1 MCDWLTLTANG
12 GSGERSEPMGGYA
25 TAPWIVQM
33 KNQSQFSL
41 YSCIIKLS
49 HERCRRIATGGDGM
63 RWAQV
68 SVVTT
73 HEGADLIGNI
83 LMELGAAGTEIDD
96 PSLVNTYIDAGLW
109 DYTDLP
115 RAEDT
120 ETVTVRAY
128 LPEDERLESSLL
140 TLAERIEG
148 LRRADAPIGAG
159 TVSHVFVAD
168 EDWAETW
175 KAYIHTEKI
184 GRRIVVRPTWEEYT
198 PSGDEIVIDL
208 DPGAAFGTG
217 AHATTAMCLRW
228 LEHVVC
234 PGMRVY
240 DVGCGSG
247 ILAIAA
253 SKLGAG
259 EVIAMDYDPVA
270 VSVAEEN
277 IEQNH
282 VTNVVALQS
291 DLLTVCRGMPPA
303 ELITANII
311 ADIIIRLFDQ
321 LDQHLARGGVLL
333 ASGIIDDR
341 IDDVER
347 AAKEHGFTVLDMT
360 CEKEWAAMIIRRTA
374 DLEEV

>member
-1 MCDWLTLTANG
+1 
-12 GSGERSEPMGGYA
+12 
-25 TAPWIVQM
+25 
-33 KNQSQFSL
+33 
-41 YSCIIKLS
+41 
-49 HERCRRIATGGDGM
+49 M
-63 RWAQV
+63 RWARI

-73 HEGADLIGNI
+73 HEGADLIANI

-96 PSLVNTYIDAGLW
+96 PSLVNEYIDAGLW

-128 LPEDERLESSLL
+128 LPEDARLESSLL
-140 TLAERIEG
+140 ALAERIAA
-148 LRRADAPIGAG
+148 LRHAGAALGAG
-159 TVSHVFVAD
+159 TISHSFVAD

-184 GRRIVVRPTWEEYT
+184 GERIVVRPTWEEYT
-198 PSGDEIVIDL
+198 PSADEIVIEL

-228 LEHVVC
+228 LEHLVS

-247 ILAIAA
+247 ILAVAA
-253 SKLGAG
+253 AKLGAG

-277 IEQNH
+277 IRQNNVH
-282 VTNVVALQS
+282 NVVACES
-291 DLLTVCRGMPPA
+291 DLLSACEGAAPA

-311 ADIIIRLFDQ
+311 ADVIIRLFAQ
-321 LDQHLARGGVLL
+321 LDRHLAPGGTLL

-341 IDDVER
+341 IAGVEH
-347 AAKEHGFTVLDMT
+347 AAAQHGFTVLDMT
-360 CEKEWAAMIIRRTA
+360 CEKEWAAMIIRRTS
-374 DLEEV
+374 DLKN

>member
-1 MCDWLTLTANG
+1 
-12 GSGERSEPMGGYA
+12 
-25 TAPWIVQM
+25 
-33 KNQSQFSL
+33 
-41 YSCIIKLS
+41 
-49 HERCRRIATGGDGM
+49 M
-63 RWAQV
+63 RWARI

-73 HEGADLIGNI
+73 HEGADLIANI

-96 PSLVNTYIDAGLW
+96 PSLVNEYIDAGLW

-128 LPEDERLESSLL
+128 LPEDARLESSLL
-140 TLAERIEG
+140 ALAERIAA
-148 LRRADAPIGAG
+148 LRHAGAALGAG
-159 TVSHVFVAD
+159 TISHSFLAD

-184 GRRIVVRPTWEEYT
+184 GERIVVRPTWEEYT
-198 PSGDEIVIDL
+198 PSADEIVIEL

-228 LEHVVC
+228 LEHLVS

-247 ILAIAA
+247 ILAVAA
-253 SKLGAG
+253 AKLGAG
-259 EVIAMDYDPVA
+259 EVIAMDYDPVV

-277 IEQNH
+277 IRQNNVH
-282 VTNVVALQS
+282 NVVACES
-291 DLLTVCRGMPPA
+291 DLLSACEGAAPA

-311 ADIIIRLFDQ
+311 ADVIIRLFAQ
-321 LDQHLARGGVLL
+321 LDRHLALGGTLL

-341 IDDVER
+341 IADVEH
-347 AAKEHGFTVLDMT
+347 AAAEHGFTVLDMT
-360 CEKEWAAMIIRRTA
+360 CEKEWAAMIIRRTS
-374 DLEEV
+374 DLKN

>member
-1 MCDWLTLTANG
+1 
-12 GSGERSEPMGGYA
+12 
-25 TAPWIVQM
+25 
-33 KNQSQFSL
+33 
-41 YSCIIKLS
+41 
-49 HERCRRIATGGDGM
+49 M
-63 RWAQV
+63 RWARI

-73 HEGADLIGNI
+73 HEGADLIANI

-96 PSLVNTYIDAGLW
+96 PSLVNEYIDAGLW

-128 LPEDERLESSLL
+128 LPEDARLESSLL
-140 TLAERIEG
+140 ALAERIAA
-148 LRRADAPIGAG
+148 LRHAGATLGAG
-159 TVSHVFVAD
+159 TISHSFVAD

-184 GRRIVVRPTWEEYT
+184 GERIVVRPTWEEYT
-198 PSGDEIVIDL
+198 PSADEIVIEL

-228 LEHVVC
+228 LEHLVS

-247 ILAIAA
+247 ILAVAA
-253 SKLGAG
+253 AKLGAG

-277 IEQNH
+277 IRQNNVH
-282 VTNVVALQS
+282 NVVACES
-291 DLLTVCRGMPPA
+291 DLLSACEGAAPA

-311 ADIIIRLFDQ
+311 ADVIVRLFAQ
-321 LDQHLARGGVLL
+321 LDRHLAPGGTLL

-341 IDDVER
+341 IADVEH
-347 AAKEHGFTVLDMT
+347 AAAQHGFTVLDMT
-360 CEKEWAAMIIRRTA
+360 CEKEWAAMIIRRAT
-374 DLEEV
+374 DLKN

>member
-1 MCDWLTLTANG
+1 
-12 GSGERSEPMGGYA
+12 
-25 TAPWIVQM
+25 
-33 KNQSQFSL
+33 
-41 YSCIIKLS
+41 
-49 HERCRRIATGGDGM
+49 M
-63 RWAQV
+63 RWARI

-73 HEGADLIGNI
+73 HEGADLIANI

-96 PSLVNTYIDAGLW
+96 PSLVNEYIDAGLW

-128 LPEDERLESSLL
+128 LPEDARLESSLL
-140 TLAERIEG
+140 ALAERIAA
-148 LRRADAPIGAG
+148 LRHAGAALGAG
-159 TVSHVFVAD
+159 TISHSFVAD

-184 GRRIVVRPTWEEYT
+184 GERIVVRPTWEEYT
-198 PSGDEIVIDL
+198 PSANEIVIEL

-228 LEHVVC
+228 LEHLVS

-247 ILAIAA
+247 ILAVAA
-253 SKLGAG
+253 AKLGAG

-277 IEQNH
+277 IRQNNVH
-282 VTNVVALQS
+282 NVVACES
-291 DLLTVCRGMPPA
+291 DLLSACEGAAPA

-311 ADIIIRLFDQ
+311 ADVIIRLFAQ
-321 LDQHLARGGVLL
+321 LDRHLAPGGTLL

-341 IDDVER
+341 IADVEH
-347 AAKEHGFTVLDMT
+347 AAAEHGFTVLDMT
-360 CEKEWAAMIIRRTA
+360 CEKEWAAMIIRRTS
-374 DLEEV
+374 DLKN

>member
-1 MCDWLTLTANG
+1 
-12 GSGERSEPMGGYA
+12 
-25 TAPWIVQM
+25 
-33 KNQSQFSL
+33 
-41 YSCIIKLS
+41 
-49 HERCRRIATGGDGM
+49 M

-68 SVVTT
+68 SVITT

-96 PSLVNTYIDAGLW
+96 PSLVNEYIDAGLW

-120 ETVTVRAY
+120 DTVTVRAY
-128 LPEDERLESSLL
+128 LPEDARLESSLL

-148 LRRADAPIGAG
+148 LRSAEVCVGAG
-159 TVSHVFVAD
+159 TISHTFVAD

-184 GRRIVVRPTWEEYT
+184 GQRIVVRPTWEEYT
-198 PSGDEIVIDL
+198 PTGDEIVIDL

-228 LEHVVC
+228 LEHLVC
-234 PGMRVY
+234 PRMRVY

-247 ILAIAA
+247 ILSIAA

-259 EVIAMDYDPVA
+259 EIIAMDYDPVA
-270 VSVAEEN
+270 VSVAAEN
-277 IEQNH
+277 IRQNN
-282 VTNVVALQS
+282 TPNVVVFAS
-291 DLLTVCRGMPPA
+291 DLLGMCAGAEPA
-303 ELITANII
+303 ELIIANII

-321 LDQHLARGGVLL
+321 LDVHLAPGGVFL

-341 IDDVER
+341 ISDVER
-347 AAKEHGFTVLDMT
+347 VAAEHGYTVLDMT
-360 CEKEWAAMIIRRTA
+360 CEKEWAAMIIRRSSE
-374 DLEEV
+374 LGF

>member
-1 MCDWLTLTANG
+1 
-12 GSGERSEPMGGYA
+12 
-25 TAPWIVQM
+25 
-33 KNQSQFSL
+33 
-41 YSCIIKLS
+41 
-49 HERCRRIATGGDGM
+49 M
-63 RWAQV
+63 RWARI

-73 HEGADLIGNI
+73 HEGADLIANI

-96 PSLVNTYIDAGLW
+96 PSLVNEYIDAGLW

-128 LPEDERLESSLL
+128 LPEDARLESSLL
-140 TLAERIEG
+140 ALAERIAA
-148 LRRADAPIGAG
+148 LRHAGAALGAG
-159 TVSHVFVAD
+159 TISHSFVAD

-184 GRRIVVRPTWEEYT
+184 GERIVVRPTWEEYT
-198 PSGDEIVIDL
+198 PSADEIVIEL

-228 LEHVVC
+228 LEHLVS

-247 ILAIAA
+247 ILAVAA
-253 SKLGAG
+253 AKLGAG

-277 IEQNH
+277 IRQNNAH
-282 VTNVVALQS
+282 NVVACES
-291 DLLTVCRGMPPA
+291 DLLSACEGAAPA

-311 ADIIIRLFDQ
+311 ADVIIRLFAQ
-321 LDQHLARGGVLL
+321 LDRHLAPGGTLL

-341 IDDVER
+341 IADVEH
-347 AAKEHGFTVLDMT
+347 AAAQHGFTVLDMT
-360 CEKEWAAMIIRRTA
+360 CEKEWAAMIIRRAT
-374 DLEEV
+374 DLKN

>member
-1 MCDWLTLTANG
+1 
-12 GSGERSEPMGGYA
+12 
-25 TAPWIVQM
+25 
-33 KNQSQFSL
+33 
-41 YSCIIKLS
+41 
-49 HERCRRIATGGDGM
+49 M
-63 RWAQV
+63 RWARI

-83 LMELGAAGTEIDD
+83 LLELGAAGTEIDD
-96 PSLVNTYIDAGLW
+96 PSLVNEYIDAGLW

-128 LPEDERLESSLL
+128 LPEDARLESSLL
-140 TLAERIEG
+140 ALAERIAA
-148 LRRADAPIGAG
+148 LRHAGAALGAG
-159 TVSHVFVAD
+159 TISHSFVAD

-184 GRRIVVRPTWEEYT
+184 GERIVVRPTWEEYT
-198 PSGDEIVIDL
+198 PSADEIVIEL

-228 LEHVVC
+228 LEHLVS

-247 ILAIAA
+247 ILAVAA
-253 SKLGAG
+253 AKLGAG

-277 IEQNH
+277 IRQNNVH
-282 VTNVVALQS
+282 NVVACES
-291 DLLTVCRGMPPA
+291 DLLSACEGAAPA

-311 ADIIIRLFDQ
+311 ADVIVRLFAQ
-321 LDQHLARGGVLL
+321 LDRHLAPGGTLL

-341 IDDVER
+341 IADVEH
-347 AAKEHGFTVLDMT
+347 AAAQHGFTVLDMT
-360 CEKEWAAMIIRRTA
+360 CEKEWAAMIIRRAT
-374 DLEEV
+374 DLKN

>member
-1 MCDWLTLTANG
+1 
-12 GSGERSEPMGGYA
+12 
-25 TAPWIVQM
+25 
-33 KNQSQFSL
+33 
-41 YSCIIKLS
+41 
-49 HERCRRIATGGDGM
+49 M
-63 RWAQV
+63 RWARI

-73 HEGADLIGNI
+73 HEGADLIANI

-96 PSLVNTYIDAGLW
+96 PSLVNEYIDAGLW

-128 LPEDERLESSLL
+128 LPEDARLESSLL
-140 TLAERIEG
+140 ALAERIAA
-148 LRRADAPIGAG
+148 LRHAGAALGAG
-159 TVSHVFVAD
+159 TISHSFVAD

-184 GRRIVVRPTWEEYT
+184 GERIVVRPTWEEYT
-198 PSGDEIVIDL
+198 PSADEIVIEL

-228 LEHVVC
+228 LEHLVS

-240 DVGCGSG
+240 DVGCGAG
-247 ILAIAA
+247 ILAVAA
-253 SKLGAG
+253 AKLGAG

-277 IEQNH
+277 IRQNNVH
-282 VTNVVALQS
+282 NVVACES
-291 DLLTVCRGMPPA
+291 DLLSACEGAAPA

-311 ADIIIRLFDQ
+311 ADVIIRLFAQ
-321 LDQHLARGGVLL
+321 LDRHLALGGTLL

-341 IDDVER
+341 IADVEH
-347 AAKEHGFTVLDMT
+347 AAAQHGFTVLDMT
-360 CEKEWAAMIIRRTA
+360 CEKEWAAMIIRRA
-374 DLEEV
+374 SDLKN

>member
-1 MCDWLTLTANG
+1 
-12 GSGERSEPMGGYA
+12 
-25 TAPWIVQM
+25 
-33 KNQSQFSL
+33 
-41 YSCIIKLS
+41 
-49 HERCRRIATGGDGM
+49 M
-63 RWAQV
+63 RWARI
-68 SVVTT
+68 SIVTT
-73 HEGADLIGNI
+73 HEGADLIANI

-96 PSLVNTYIDAGLW
+96 PSLVNEYIDAGLW

-128 LPEDERLESSLL
+128 LPEDARLESSLL
-140 TLAERIEG
+140 ALAERIAA
-148 LRRADAPIGAG
+148 LRHAGAALGAG
-159 TVSHVFVAD
+159 TISHSFVAD

-184 GRRIVVRPTWEEYT
+184 GERIVVRPTWEEYT
-198 PSGDEIVIDL
+198 PSADEIVIEL

-228 LEHVVC
+228 LEHLVS

-247 ILAIAA
+247 ILAVAA
-253 SKLGAG
+253 AKLGAG

-277 IEQNH
+277 IRQNNVH
-282 VTNVVALQS
+282 NVVACES
-291 DLLTVCRGMPPA
+291 DLLSACEGAAPA

-311 ADIIIRLFDQ
+311 ADVIIRLFAQ
-321 LDQHLARGGVLL
+321 LDRHLAPGGTLL

-341 IDDVER
+341 IADVEH
-347 AAKEHGFTVLDMT
+347 AAAEHGFTVLDMT
-360 CEKEWAAMIIRRTA
+360 CEKEWAAMIIRRTS
-374 DLEEV
+374 DLKN

>member
-1 MCDWLTLTANG
+1 
-12 GSGERSEPMGGYA
+12 
-25 TAPWIVQM
+25 
-33 KNQSQFSL
+33 
-41 YSCIIKLS
+41 
-49 HERCRRIATGGDGM
+49 M
-63 RWAQV
+63 RWARI

-73 HEGADLIGNI
+73 HEGADLIANI

-96 PSLVNTYIDAGLW
+96 PSLVNEYIDAGLW

-128 LPEDERLESSLL
+128 LPEDARLESSLL
-140 TLAERIEG
+140 ALAERIAA
-148 LRRADAPIGAG
+148 LRHAGAALGAG
-159 TVSHVFVAD
+159 TISHSFVAD

-184 GRRIVVRPTWEEYT
+184 GERIVVRPTWEEYT
-198 PSGDEIVIDL
+198 PSADEIVIEL

-228 LEHVVC
+228 LEHLVS

-247 ILAIAA
+247 ILAVAA
-253 SKLGAG
+253 AKLGAG

-277 IEQNH
+277 IRQNNAH
-282 VTNVVALQS
+282 NVVACES
-291 DLLTVCRGMPPA
+291 DLLSACEGAAPA

-311 ADIIIRLFDQ
+311 ADVIIRLFAQ
-321 LDQHLARGGVLL
+321 LDRHLAPGGTLL

-341 IDDVER
+341 IADVEH
-347 AAKEHGFTVLDMT
+347 AAAQHGFTVLDMT
-360 CEKEWAAMIIRRTA
+360 CEKEWAAMIIRRTS
-374 DLEEV
+374 DLKN

>member
-1 MCDWLTLTANG
+1 
-12 GSGERSEPMGGYA
+12 
-25 TAPWIVQM
+25 
-33 KNQSQFSL
+33 
-41 YSCIIKLS
+41 
-49 HERCRRIATGGDGM
+49 M
-63 RWAQV
+63 RWARI

-73 HEGADLIGNI
+73 HEGADLIANI

-96 PSLVNTYIDAGLW
+96 PSLVNEYIDAGLW

-128 LPEDERLESSLL
+128 LPEDARLESSLL
-140 TLAERIEG
+140 VLAERIAA
-148 LRRADAPIGAG
+148 LRHAGAALGAG
-159 TVSHVFVAD
+159 TISHSFVAD

-184 GRRIVVRPTWEEYT
+184 GERIVVRPTWEEYT
-198 PSGDEIVIDL
+198 PSADEIVIEL

-228 LEHVVC
+228 LEHLVS

-247 ILAIAA
+247 ILAVAA
-253 SKLGAG
+253 AKLGAG

-277 IEQNH
+277 IRQNNVH
-282 VTNVVALQS
+282 NVVACES
-291 DLLTVCRGMPPA
+291 DLLSTCEGAAPA

-311 ADIIIRLFDQ
+311 ADVIVRLFAQ
-321 LDQHLARGGVLL
+321 LDRHLAPGGTLL

-341 IDDVER
+341 IADVEH
-347 AAKEHGFTVLDMT
+347 AAAEHGFTVLDMT
-360 CEKEWAAMIIRRTA
+360 CEKEWAAMIIRRAT
-374 DLEEV
+374 DIKN

>member
-1 MCDWLTLTANG
+1 
-12 GSGERSEPMGGYA
+12 
-25 TAPWIVQM
+25 
-33 KNQSQFSL
+33 
-41 YSCIIKLS
+41 
-49 HERCRRIATGGDGM
+49 M
-63 RWAQV
+63 RWARI
-68 SVVTT
+68 SIVTT
-73 HEGADLIGNI
+73 HEGADLIANI

-96 PSLVNTYIDAGLW
+96 PSLVNEYIDAGLW

-128 LPEDERLESSLL
+128 LPEDARLESSLL
-140 TLAERIEG
+140 ALAERIAA
-148 LRRADAPIGAG
+148 LRHAGAALGAG
-159 TVSHVFVAD
+159 TISHSFVVD

-184 GRRIVVRPTWEEYT
+184 GERIVVRPTWEEYT
-198 PSGDEIVIDL
+198 PSADEIVIEL

-228 LEHVVC
+228 LEHLVS

-247 ILAIAA
+247 ILAVAA
-253 SKLGAG
+253 AKLGAG

-277 IEQNH
+277 IRQNNVH
-282 VTNVVALQS
+282 NVVACES
-291 DLLTVCRGMPPA
+291 DLLSACEGAAPA

-311 ADIIIRLFDQ
+311 ADVIIRLFAQ
-321 LDQHLARGGVLL
+321 LDRHLAPGGTLL

-341 IDDVER
+341 IADVEH
-347 AAKEHGFTVLDMT
+347 AAAEHGFTVLDMT
-360 CEKEWAAMIIRRTA
+360 CEKEWAAMIIRRTS
-374 DLEEV
+374 DLKN

>member
-1 MCDWLTLTANG
+1 
-12 GSGERSEPMGGYA
+12 
-25 TAPWIVQM
+25 
-33 KNQSQFSL
+33 
-41 YSCIIKLS
+41 
-49 HERCRRIATGGDGM
+49 M
-63 RWAQV
+63 RWARI

-73 HEGADLIGNI
+73 HEGADLIANI

-96 PSLVNTYIDAGLW
+96 PSLVNEYIDAGLW

-128 LPEDERLESSLL
+128 LPEDARLESSLL
-140 TLAERIEG
+140 ALAERIAA
-148 LRRADAPIGAG
+148 LRHAGAALGAG
-159 TVSHVFVAD
+159 TISHSFVAD

-184 GRRIVVRPTWEEYT
+184 GERIVVRPTWEEYT
-198 PSGDEIVIDL
+198 PSADEIVIEL

-228 LEHVVC
+228 LEHLVS

-247 ILAIAA
+247 ILAVAA
-253 SKLGAG
+253 AKLGAG

-277 IEQNH
+277 IRQNNVH
-282 VTNVVALQS
+282 NVVACES
-291 DLLTVCRGMPPA
+291 DLLSACEGAAPA

-311 ADIIIRLFDQ
+311 ADVIIRLFAQ
-321 LDQHLARGGVLL
+321 LDRHLALGGTLL

-341 IDDVER
+341 IADVEH
-347 AAKEHGFTVLDMT
+347 AAAQHGFTVLDMT
-360 CEKEWAAMIIRRTA
+360 CEKEWAAMIIRRAT
-374 DLEEV
+374 DIKN

>member
-1 MCDWLTLTANG
+1 
-12 GSGERSEPMGGYA
+12 
-25 TAPWIVQM
+25 
-33 KNQSQFSL
+33 
-41 YSCIIKLS
+41 
-49 HERCRRIATGGDGM
+49 M
-63 RWAQV
+63 RWARI

-73 HEGADLIGNI
+73 HEGADLIANI

-96 PSLVNTYIDAGLW
+96 PSLVNEYIDAGLW

-128 LPEDERLESSLL
+128 LPEDARLESSLL
-140 TLAERIEG
+140 ALAERIAA
-148 LRRADAPIGAG
+148 LRHAGAALGAG
-159 TVSHVFVAD
+159 TISHSFVAD

-184 GRRIVVRPTWEEYT
+184 GERIVVRPTWEEYT
-198 PSGDEIVIDL
+198 PSANEIVIEL

-228 LEHVVC
+228 LEHLVS

-247 ILAIAA
+247 ILAVAA
-253 SKLGAG
+253 AKLGAG

-277 IEQNH
+277 IRQNNVH
-282 VTNVVALQS
+282 NVVACES
-291 DLLTVCRGMPPA
+291 DLLSACEGAAPA

-311 ADIIIRLFDQ
+311 ADVIIRLFAQ
-321 LDQHLARGGVLL
+321 LDRHLAPGGTLL

-341 IDDVER
+341 IADVEH
-347 AAKEHGFTVLDMT
+347 AAAQHGFTVLDMT
-360 CEKEWAAMIIRRTA
+360 CEKEWAAMIIRRAT
-374 DLEEV
+374 DLKN

>member
-1 MCDWLTLTANG
+1 
-12 GSGERSEPMGGYA
+12 
-25 TAPWIVQM
+25 
-33 KNQSQFSL
+33 
-41 YSCIIKLS
+41 
-49 HERCRRIATGGDGM
+49 M
-63 RWAQV
+63 RWARI

-73 HEGADLIGNI
+73 HEGADLIANI

-96 PSLVNTYIDAGLW
+96 PSLVNEYIDAGLW

-115 RAEDT
+115 RAEDR

-128 LPEDERLESSLL
+128 LPEDARLESSLL
-140 TLAERIEG
+140 ALAERIAA
-148 LRRADAPIGAG
+148 LRHAGAALGAG
-159 TVSHVFVAD
+159 TISHSFVVD

-184 GRRIVVRPTWEEYT
+184 GERIVVRPTWEEYT
-198 PSGDEIVIDL
+198 PSADEIVIEL

-228 LEHVVC
+228 LEHLVS

-247 ILAIAA
+247 ILAVAA
-253 SKLGAG
+253 AKLGAG

-277 IEQNH
+277 IRQNNVH
-282 VTNVVALQS
+282 NVVACES
-291 DLLTVCRGMPPA
+291 DLLSACEGAAPA

-311 ADIIIRLFDQ
+311 ADVIVRLFAQ
-321 LDQHLARGGVLL
+321 LDRHLAPGGTLL

-341 IDDVER
+341 IADVEH
-347 AAKEHGFTVLDMT
+347 AAAEHGFTVLDMT
-360 CEKEWAAMIIRRTA
+360 CEKEWAAMIIRRA
-374 DLEEV
+374 SDLKN

>member
-1 MCDWLTLTANG
+1 
-12 GSGERSEPMGGYA
+12 
-25 TAPWIVQM
+25 
-33 KNQSQFSL
+33 
-41 YSCIIKLS
+41 
-49 HERCRRIATGGDGM
+49 M
-63 RWAQV
+63 RWARI

-73 HEGADLIGNI
+73 HEGADLIANI

-96 PSLVNTYIDAGLW
+96 PLLVNEYIDAGLW

-128 LPEDERLESSLL
+128 LPEDARLESSLL
-140 TLAERIEG
+140 ALAERIAA
-148 LRRADAPIGAG
+148 LRHAGAALGAG
-159 TVSHVFVAD
+159 TISHSFVAD

-184 GRRIVVRPTWEEYT
+184 GERIVVRPTWEEYT
-198 PSGDEIVIDL
+198 PSADEIVIEL

-228 LEHVVC
+228 LEHLVS

-247 ILAIAA
+247 ILAVAA
-253 SKLGAG
+253 AKLGAG

-277 IEQNH
+277 IRQNNVH
-282 VTNVVALQS
+282 NVVACES
-291 DLLTVCRGMPPA
+291 DLLSACEGAAPA

-311 ADIIIRLFDQ
+311 ADVIIRLFAQ
-321 LDQHLARGGVLL
+321 LDRHLAPGGTLL

-341 IDDVER
+341 IADVEH
-347 AAKEHGFTVLDMT
+347 AAAEHGFTVLDMT
-360 CEKEWAAMIIRRTA
+360 CEKEWAAMIIRRTS
-374 DLEEV
+374 DLKN

>member
-1 MCDWLTLTANG
+1 
-12 GSGERSEPMGGYA
+12 
-25 TAPWIVQM
+25 
-33 KNQSQFSL
+33 
-41 YSCIIKLS
+41 
-49 HERCRRIATGGDGM
+49 M
-63 RWAQV
+63 RWARI

-73 HEGADLIGNI
+73 HEGADLIANI

-96 PSLVNTYIDAGLW
+96 PSLVNEYIDAGLW

-128 LPEDERLESSLL
+128 LPEDARLESSLL
-140 TLAERIEG
+140 ALAERIAA
-148 LRRADAPIGAG
+148 LRHAGAALGAG
-159 TVSHVFVAD
+159 TISHSFVAD

-184 GRRIVVRPTWEEYT
+184 GERIVVRPTWEEYT
-198 PSGDEIVIDL
+198 PSADEIVIEL

-228 LEHVVC
+228 LEHLVS

-240 DVGCGSG
+240 DMGCGSG
-247 ILAIAA
+247 ILAVAA
-253 SKLGAG
+253 AKLGAG

-277 IEQNH
+277 IRQNNVH
-282 VTNVVALQS
+282 NVVACES
-291 DLLTVCRGMPPA
+291 DLLSACEGAAPA

-311 ADIIIRLFDQ
+311 ADVIVRLFAQ
-321 LDQHLARGGVLL
+321 LDRHLAPGGTLL

-341 IDDVER
+341 IADVEH
-347 AAKEHGFTVLDMT
+347 AAAQHGFTVLDMT
-360 CEKEWAAMIIRRTA
+360 CEKEWAAMIIRRAT
-374 DLEEV
+374 DLKN

>member
-1 MCDWLTLTANG
+1 
-12 GSGERSEPMGGYA
+12 
-25 TAPWIVQM
+25 
-33 KNQSQFSL
+33 
-41 YSCIIKLS
+41 
-49 HERCRRIATGGDGM
+49 M
-63 RWAQV
+63 RWARI

-73 HEGADLIGNI
+73 HEGADLIANI

-96 PSLVNTYIDAGLW
+96 PSLVNEYIDAGLW

-128 LPEDERLESSLL
+128 LPEDARLESSLL
-140 TLAERIEG
+140 ALAERIAA
-148 LRRADAPIGAG
+148 LRHAGAALGAG
-159 TVSHVFVAD
+159 TISHSFVAD

-184 GRRIVVRPTWEEYT
+184 GERIVVRPTWEEYT
-198 PSGDEIVIDL
+198 PSADEIVIEL

-228 LEHVVC
+228 LEHLVS

-247 ILAIAA
+247 ILAVAA
-253 SKLGAG
+253 AKLGAG

-277 IEQNH
+277 IRQNNVH
-282 VTNVVALQS
+282 NVVACES
-291 DLLTVCRGMPPA
+291 DLLSACEGAAPA

-311 ADIIIRLFDQ
+311 ADVIIRLFAQ
-321 LDQHLARGGVLL
+321 LDRHLAPGGTLL

-341 IDDVER
+341 IADVEH
-347 AAKEHGFTVLDMT
+347 AAAQHGFTVLDMT
-360 CEKEWAAMIIRRTA
+360 CEKEWAAMIIRRTS
-374 DLEEV
+374 DLKN

>member
-1 MCDWLTLTANG
+1 
-12 GSGERSEPMGGYA
+12 
-25 TAPWIVQM
+25 
-33 KNQSQFSL
+33 
-41 YSCIIKLS
+41 
-49 HERCRRIATGGDGM
+49 M
-63 RWAQV
+63 RWARI

-73 HEGADLIGNI
+73 HEGADLIANI

-96 PSLVNTYIDAGLW
+96 PSLVNEYIDAGLW

-128 LPEDERLESSLL
+128 LPEDARLESSLL
-140 TLAERIEG
+140 ALAERIAA
-148 LRRADAPIGAG
+148 LRHAGAALGAG
-159 TVSHVFVAD
+159 TISHSFVAD

-184 GRRIVVRPTWEEYT
+184 GERIVVRPTWEEYT
-198 PSGDEIVIDL
+198 PSADEIVIEL

-228 LEHVVC
+228 LEHLVS

-247 ILAIAA
+247 ILAVAA
-253 SKLGAG
+253 AKLGAG

-277 IEQNH
+277 IRQNNVH
-282 VTNVVALQS
+282 NVVACES
-291 DLLTVCRGMPPA
+291 DLLSACEGAAPA

-311 ADIIIRLFDQ
+311 ADVIIRLFAQ
-321 LDQHLARGGVLL
+321 LDRHLAPGGTLL

-341 IDDVER
+341 IAGVEH
-347 AAKEHGFTVLDMT
+347 AAAEHGFTVLDMS
-360 CEKEWAAMIIRRTA
+360 CEKEWAAMIIRRTS
-374 DLEEV
+374 DLKN

>member
-1 MCDWLTLTANG
+1 
-12 GSGERSEPMGGYA
+12 
-25 TAPWIVQM
+25 
-33 KNQSQFSL
+33 
-41 YSCIIKLS
+41 
-49 HERCRRIATGGDGM
+49 M
-63 RWAQV
+63 RWARI

-73 HEGADLIGNI
+73 HEGADLIANI

-96 PSLVNTYIDAGLW
+96 PSLVNEYIDAGLW

-128 LPEDERLESSLL
+128 LPEDARLESSLPA
-140 TLAERIEG
+140 LAERIAA
-148 LRRADAPIGAG
+148 LRHAGAALGAG
-159 TVSHVFVAD
+159 TISHSFVAD

-184 GRRIVVRPTWEEYT
+184 GERIVVRPTWEEYT
-198 PSGDEIVIDL
+198 PSADEIVIEL

-228 LEHVVC
+228 LEHLVS

-247 ILAIAA
+247 ILAVATA
-253 SKLGAG
+253 KLGAG

-277 IEQNH
+277 IRQNNVH
-282 VTNVVALQS
+282 NVVACES
-291 DLLTVCRGMPPA
+291 DLLSACEGAAPA

-311 ADIIIRLFDQ
+311 ADVIVRLFAQ
-321 LDQHLARGGVLL
+321 LDRHLAPGGTLL

-341 IDDVER
+341 IADVEH
-347 AAKEHGFTVLDMT
+347 AAAQHGFTVLDMT
-360 CEKEWAAMIIRRTA
+360 CEKEWAAMIIRRAT
-374 DLEEV
+374 DLKN

>member
-1 MCDWLTLTANG
+1 
-12 GSGERSEPMGGYA
+12 
-25 TAPWIVQM
+25 
-33 KNQSQFSL
+33 
-41 YSCIIKLS
+41 
-49 HERCRRIATGGDGM
+49 M
-63 RWAQV
+63 RWARI

-73 HEGADLIGNI
+73 HEGADLIANI

-96 PSLVNTYIDAGLW
+96 PSLVNEYIDAGLW

-128 LPEDERLESSLL
+128 LPEDARLESSLL
-140 TLAERIEG
+140 ALAERIAA
-148 LRRADAPIGAG
+148 LRHAGAALGAG
-159 TVSHVFVAD
+159 TISHSFVAD

-184 GRRIVVRPTWEEYT
+184 GERIVVRPTWEEYT
-198 PSGDEIVIDL
+198 PSADEIVIEL

-228 LEHVVC
+228 LEHLVS

-247 ILAIAA
+247 ILAVAA
-253 SKLGAG
+253 AKLGAG

-277 IEQNH
+277 IRQNNVH
-282 VTNVVALQS
+282 NVVACES
-291 DLLTVCRGMPPA
+291 DLLSACEGAAPA

-311 ADIIIRLFDQ
+311 ADVIVRLFAQ
-321 LDQHLARGGVLL
+321 LDRHLAPGGTLL

-341 IDDVER
+341 IADVEH
-347 AAKEHGFTVLDMT
+347 AAAQHGFTGLDMT
-360 CEKEWAAMIIRRTA
+360 CEKEWAAMIIRRA
-374 DLEEV
+374 SDLKN

>member
-1 MCDWLTLTANG
+1 
-12 GSGERSEPMGGYA
+12 
-25 TAPWIVQM
+25 
-33 KNQSQFSL
+33 
-41 YSCIIKLS
+41 
-49 HERCRRIATGGDGM
+49 M
-63 RWAQV
+63 RWARI

-73 HEGADLIGNI
+73 HEGADLIANI

-96 PSLVNTYIDAGLW
+96 PSLVNEYIDAGLW

-128 LPEDERLESSLL
+128 LPEDARLESSLL
-140 TLAERIEG
+140 VLAERIAA
-148 LRRADAPIGAG
+148 LRHAGAALGAG
-159 TVSHVFVAD
+159 TISHSFVAD

-184 GRRIVVRPTWEEYT
+184 GERIVVRPTWEEYT
-198 PSGDEIVIDL
+198 PSADEIVIEL

-228 LEHVVC
+228 LEHLVS

-247 ILAIAA
+247 ILAVAA
-253 SKLGAG
+253 AKLGAG

-277 IEQNH
+277 IRQNNVH
-282 VTNVVALQS
+282 NVVACES
-291 DLLTVCRGMPPA
+291 DLLSACEGAAPA

-311 ADIIIRLFDQ
+311 ADVIIRLFAQ
-321 LDQHLARGGVLL
+321 LDRHLAPGGTLL

-341 IDDVER
+341 IAGVEH
-347 AAKEHGFTVLDMT
+347 AAAEHGFTVLDMT
-360 CEKEWAAMIIRRTA
+360 CEKEWAAMIIRRTS
-374 DLEEV
+374 DLKN

>member
-1 MCDWLTLTANG
+1 
-12 GSGERSEPMGGYA
+12 
-25 TAPWIVQM
+25 
-33 KNQSQFSL
+33 
-41 YSCIIKLS
+41 
-49 HERCRRIATGGDGM
+49 M
-63 RWAQV
+63 RWARI

-73 HEGADLIGNI
+73 HEGADLIANI

-96 PSLVNTYIDAGLW
+96 PSLVNEYIDAGLW

-128 LPEDERLESSLL
+128 LPEDARLESSLL
-140 TLAERIEG
+140 ALAERIAA
-148 LRRADAPIGAG
+148 LRHAGAALGAG
-159 TVSHVFVAD
+159 TISHSFVAD

-184 GRRIVVRPTWEEYT
+184 GERIVVRPTWEEYT
-198 PSGDEIVIDL
+198 PSADEIVIEL

-228 LEHVVC
+228 LEHLVS

-247 ILAIAA
+247 ILAVAA
-253 SKLGAG
+253 AKLGAG

-277 IEQNH
+277 IRQNNVH
-282 VTNVVALQS
+282 NVVACES
-291 DLLTVCRGMPPA
+291 DLLSACEGAAPA
-303 ELITANII
+303 ELITADII
-311 ADIIIRLFDQ
+311 ADVIIRLFAQ
-321 LDQHLARGGVLL
+321 LDRHLAPGGTLL

-341 IDDVER
+341 IAGVEH
-347 AAKEHGFTVLDMT
+347 AAAEHGFTVLDMT
-360 CEKEWAAMIIRRTA
+360 CEKEWAAMIIRRTS
-374 DLEEV
+374 DLKN

>member
-1 MCDWLTLTANG
+1 
-12 GSGERSEPMGGYA
+12 
-25 TAPWIVQM
+25 
-33 KNQSQFSL
+33 
-41 YSCIIKLS
+41 
-49 HERCRRIATGGDGM
+49 M
-63 RWAQV
+63 RWARI

-73 HEGADLIGNI
+73 HEGADLVANI

-96 PSLVNTYIDAGLW
+96 PSLVNEYIDAGLW

-128 LPEDERLESSLL
+128 LPEDARLESSLL
-140 TLAERIEG
+140 ALAERIAA
-148 LRRADAPIGAG
+148 LRHAGAALGAG
-159 TVSHVFVAD
+159 TISHSFVAD

-184 GRRIVVRPTWEEYT
+184 GERIVVRPTWEEYT
-198 PSGDEIVIDL
+198 PSADEIVIEL

-228 LEHVVC
+228 LEHLVS

-247 ILAIAA
+247 ILAVAA
-253 SKLGAG
+253 AKLGAG

-277 IEQNH
+277 IRQNNVH
-282 VTNVVALQS
+282 NVVACES
-291 DLLTVCRGMPPA
+291 DLLSACEGAAPA

-311 ADIIIRLFDQ
+311 ADVIVRLFAQ
-321 LDQHLARGGVLL
+321 LDRHLAPGGTLL

-341 IDDVER
+341 IADVEH
-347 AAKEHGFTVLDMT
+347 AAAQHGFTVLDMT
-360 CEKEWAAMIIRRTA
+360 CEKEWAAMIIRRA
-374 DLEEV
+374 SDLKN

>member
-1 MCDWLTLTANG
+1 
-12 GSGERSEPMGGYA
+12 
-25 TAPWIVQM
+25 
-33 KNQSQFSL
+33 
-41 YSCIIKLS
+41 
-49 HERCRRIATGGDGM
+49 M
-63 RWAQV
+63 RWARI

-73 HEGADLIGNI
+73 HEGADLIANI

-96 PSLVNTYIDAGLW
+96 PSLVNEYIDAGLW

-128 LPEDERLESSLL
+128 LPEDARLESSLL
-140 TLAERIEG
+140 ALAERIAA
-148 LRRADAPIGAG
+148 LRHAGAALGAG
-159 TVSHVFVAD
+159 TISHSFVAD

-184 GRRIVVRPTWEEYT
+184 GERIVVRPTWEEYT
-198 PSGDEIVIDL
+198 PSADEIVIEL

-228 LEHVVC
+228 LEHLVS

-247 ILAIAA
+247 ILAVAA
-253 SKLGAG
+253 AKLGAG

-277 IEQNH
+277 IRQNNVH
-282 VTNVVALQS
+282 NVVACES
-291 DLLTVCRGMPPA
+291 DLLSACEGAAPA

-311 ADIIIRLFDQ
+311 ADVIVRLFAQ
-321 LDQHLARGGVLL
+321 LDRHLALGGTLL

-341 IDDVER
+341 IADVEH
-347 AAKEHGFTVLDMT
+347 AAAQHGFTVLDMT
-360 CEKEWAAMIIRRTA
+360 CEKEWAAMIIRRA
-374 DLEEV
+374 SDLKN

>member
-1 MCDWLTLTANG
+1 
-12 GSGERSEPMGGYA
+12 
-25 TAPWIVQM
+25 
-33 KNQSQFSL
+33 
-41 YSCIIKLS
+41 
-49 HERCRRIATGGDGM
+49 M
-63 RWAQV
+63 RWARI

-73 HEGADLIGNI
+73 HEGADLIANI

-96 PSLVNTYIDAGLW
+96 PSLVNEYIDAGLW

-128 LPEDERLESSLL
+128 LPEDARLESSLL
-140 TLAERIEG
+140 ALAERIAA
-148 LRRADAPIGAG
+148 LRHAGAALGAG
-159 TVSHVFVAD
+159 TISHSFVAD

-184 GRRIVVRPTWEEYT
+184 GERIVVRPTWEEYT
-198 PSGDEIVIDL
+198 PSADEIVIEL

-228 LEHVVC
+228 LEHLVS

-247 ILAIAA
+247 ILAVAA
-253 SKLGAG
+253 AKLGAG

-277 IEQNH
+277 IRQNNVH
-282 VTNVVALQS
+282 NVVACES
-291 DLLTVCRGMPPA
+291 DLLSACEGAAPA

-311 ADIIIRLFDQ
+311 ADVIIRLFAQ
-321 LDQHLARGGVLL
+321 LDRHLALGGTLL

-341 IDDVER
+341 IADVEY
-347 AAKEHGFTVLDMT
+347 AAAQHGFTVLDMT
-360 CEKEWAAMIIRRTA
+360 CEKEWAAMIIRRA
-374 DLEEV
+374 SDLKN

>member
-1 MCDWLTLTANG
+1 
-12 GSGERSEPMGGYA
+12 
-25 TAPWIVQM
+25 
-33 KNQSQFSL
+33 
-41 YSCIIKLS
+41 
-49 HERCRRIATGGDGM
+49 M
-63 RWAQV
+63 RWARI

-73 HEGADLIGNI
+73 HEGADLIANI

-96 PSLVNTYIDAGLW
+96 PSLVNEYIDAGLW

-128 LPEDERLESSLL
+128 LPEDARLESSLL
-140 TLAERIEG
+140 ALAERIAA
-148 LRRADAPIGAG
+148 LRHGGATLGAG
-159 TVSHVFVAD
+159 TISHSFVAD

-184 GRRIVVRPTWEEYT
+184 GERIVVRPTWEEYT
-198 PSGDEIVIDL
+198 PAADEIVIEL

-228 LEHVVC
+228 LEHLVS

-247 ILAIAA
+247 ILAVAA
-253 SKLGAG
+253 AKLGAG

-277 IEQNH
+277 IRQNNVH
-282 VTNVVALQS
+282 NVVACDS
-291 DLLTVCRGMPPA
+291 DLLSACEGAAPA

-311 ADIIIRLFDQ
+311 ADVIVRLFAQ
-321 LDQHLARGGVLL
+321 LDRHLALGGTLL

-341 IDDVER
+341 IADVEH
-347 AAKEHGFTVLDMT
+347 AAAQHGFTVLDMT
-360 CEKEWAAMIIRRTA
+360 CEKEWAAMIIRRR
-374 DLEEV
+374 LGS

>member
-1 MCDWLTLTANG
+1 
-12 GSGERSEPMGGYA
+12 
-25 TAPWIVQM
+25 
-33 KNQSQFSL
+33 
-41 YSCIIKLS
+41 
-49 HERCRRIATGGDGM
+49 M
-63 RWAQV
+63 RWARI

-73 HEGADLIGNI
+73 HEGADLIANI

-96 PSLVNTYIDAGLW
+96 PSLVNEYIDAGLW

-115 RAEDT
+115 HAEDT

-128 LPEDERLESSLL
+128 LPEDARLESSLL
-140 TLAERIEG
+140 VLAERIAA
-148 LRRADAPIGAG
+148 LRHAGAALGAG
-159 TVSHVFVAD
+159 TISHSFVAD

-184 GRRIVVRPTWEEYT
+184 GERIVVRPTWEEYT
-198 PSGDEIVIDL
+198 PSADEIVIEL

-228 LEHVVC
+228 LEHLVS

-247 ILAIAA
+247 ILAVAA
-253 SKLGAG
+253 AKLGAG

-277 IEQNH
+277 IRQNNVH
-282 VTNVVALQS
+282 NVVACES
-291 DLLTVCRGMPPA
+291 DLLSACEGAAPA

-311 ADIIIRLFDQ
+311 ADVIVRLFAQ
-321 LDQHLARGGVLL
+321 LDRHLAPGGTLL

-341 IDDVER
+341 IADVEH
-347 AAKEHGFTVLDMT
+347 AAAQHGFTVLDMT
-360 CEKEWAAMIIRRTA
+360 CEKEWAAMIIRRAT
-374 DLEEV
+374 DIKN

>member
-1 MCDWLTLTANG
+1 
-12 GSGERSEPMGGYA
+12 
-25 TAPWIVQM
+25 
-33 KNQSQFSL
+33 
-41 YSCIIKLS
+41 
-49 HERCRRIATGGDGM
+49 M
-63 RWAQV
+63 RWARI

-73 HEGADLIGNI
+73 HEGADLIANI

-96 PSLVNTYIDAGLW
+96 PSLVNEYIDAGLW

-128 LPEDERLESSLL
+128 LPEDARLESSLL
-140 TLAERIEG
+140 ALAERIAA
-148 LRRADAPIGAG
+148 LRHAGVALGAG
-159 TVSHVFVAD
+159 TISHSFVAD

-184 GRRIVVRPTWEEYT
+184 GERIVVRPTWEEYT
-198 PSGDEIVIDL
+198 PSADEIVIEL

-228 LEHVVC
+228 LEHLVS

-247 ILAIAA
+247 ILAVAA
-253 SKLGAG
+253 AKLGAG

-277 IEQNH
+277 IRQNNVH
-282 VTNVVALQS
+282 NVVACES
-291 DLLTVCRGMPPA
+291 DLLSACEGAAPA

-311 ADIIIRLFDQ
+311 ADVIIRLFAQ
-321 LDQHLARGGVLL
+321 LDRHLAPGGTLL

-341 IDDVER
+341 IADVEH
-347 AAKEHGFTVLDMT
+347 AAAEHGFTVLDMT
-360 CEKEWAAMIIRRTA
+360 CEKEWAAMIIRRTS
-374 DLEEV
+374 DLKN

>member
-1 MCDWLTLTANG
+1 
-12 GSGERSEPMGGYA
+12 
-25 TAPWIVQM
+25 
-33 KNQSQFSL
+33 
-41 YSCIIKLS
+41 
-49 HERCRRIATGGDGM
+49 M
-63 RWAQV
+63 RWARI

-73 HEGADLIGNI
+73 HEGADLIANI

-96 PSLVNTYIDAGLW
+96 PSLVNEYIDAGLW

-128 LPEDERLESSLL
+128 LPEDARLESSLL
-140 TLAERIEG
+140 ALAERIAA
-148 LRRADAPIGAG
+148 LRHAGAALGAG
-159 TVSHVFVAD
+159 TISHSFVAD

-184 GRRIVVRPTWEEYT
+184 GERIVIRPTWEEYT
-198 PSGDEIVIDL
+198 PSANEIVIEL

-228 LEHVVC
+228 LEHLVS

-247 ILAIAA
+247 ILAVAA
-253 SKLGAG
+253 AKLGAG

-277 IEQNH
+277 IRQNNVH
-282 VTNVVALQS
+282 NVVACES
-291 DLLTVCRGMPPA
+291 DLLSACEGAAPA

-311 ADIIIRLFDQ
+311 ADVIIRLFAQ
-321 LDQHLARGGVLL
+321 LDRHLAPGGTLL

-341 IDDVER
+341 IADVEH
-347 AAKEHGFTVLDMT
+347 AAAEHGFTVLDMT
-360 CEKEWAAMIIRRTA
+360 CEKEWAAMIIRRAT
-374 DLEEV
+374 DIKN

>member
-1 MCDWLTLTANG
+1 
-12 GSGERSEPMGGYA
+12 
-25 TAPWIVQM
+25 
-33 KNQSQFSL
+33 
-41 YSCIIKLS
+41 
-49 HERCRRIATGGDGM
+49 M
-63 RWAQV
+63 RWARI

-73 HEGADLIGNI
+73 HEGADLIANI

-96 PSLVNTYIDAGLW
+96 PSLVNEYIDAGLW

-128 LPEDERLESSLL
+128 LPEDARLESSLL
-140 TLAERIEG
+140 ALAERIAA
-148 LRRADAPIGAG
+148 LRHAGAALGAG
-159 TVSHVFVAD
+159 TISHSFVAD

-184 GRRIVVRPTWEEYT
+184 GERIVVRPTWEEYT
-198 PSGDEIVIDL
+198 PSADEIVIEL

-228 LEHVVC
+228 LEHLVS

-247 ILAIAA
+247 ILAVAA
-253 SKLGAG
+253 AKLGAG

-277 IEQNH
+277 IRQNNVH
-282 VTNVVALQS
+282 NVVACES
-291 DLLTVCRGMPPA
+291 DLLSACEGAAPA

-311 ADIIIRLFDQ
+311 ADVIIRLFAQ
-321 LDQHLARGGVLL
+321 LDRHLALGGTLL

-341 IDDVER
+341 IADVEY
-347 AAKEHGFTVLDMT
+347 AAAQHGFTVLDMT
-360 CEKEWAAMIIRRTA
+360 CEKEWAAMIIRRTS
-374 DLEEV
+374 DLKN

>member
-1 MCDWLTLTANG
+1 
-12 GSGERSEPMGGYA
+12 
-25 TAPWIVQM
+25 
-33 KNQSQFSL
+33 
-41 YSCIIKLS
+41 
-49 HERCRRIATGGDGM
+49 M
-63 RWAQV
+63 RWARI

-73 HEGADLIGNI
+73 HEGADLIANI

-96 PSLVNTYIDAGLW
+96 PSLVNEYIDAGLW

-128 LPEDERLESSLL
+128 LPEDARLESSLL
-140 TLAERIEG
+140 ALAERIAA
-148 LRRADAPIGAG
+148 LRHAGAALGAG
-159 TVSHVFVAD
+159 TISHSFVAD

-184 GRRIVVRPTWEEYT
+184 GERIVVRPTWEEYT
-198 PSGDEIVIDL
+198 PSADEIVIEL

-228 LEHVVC
+228 LEHLVS

-247 ILAIAA
+247 ILAVAA
-253 SKLGAG
+253 AKLGAG

-277 IEQNH
+277 IRQNNVH
-282 VTNVVALQS
+282 NVVACES
-291 DLLTVCRGMPPA
+291 DLLSACEGAAPA

-311 ADIIIRLFDQ
+311 ADVIIRLFAQ
-321 LDQHLARGGVLL
+321 LDRHLAPGGTLL

-341 IDDVER
+341 IADVEH
-347 AAKEHGFTVLDMT
+347 AAAEHGFTVLDMT
-360 CEKEWAAMIIRRTA
+360 CEKEWAAQPPGPGGRW
-374 DLEEV
+374 

>member
-1 MCDWLTLTANG
+1 
-12 GSGERSEPMGGYA
+12 
-25 TAPWIVQM
+25 
-33 KNQSQFSL
+33 
-41 YSCIIKLS
+41 
-49 HERCRRIATGGDGM
+49 M
-63 RWAQV
+63 RWARI

-73 HEGADLIGNI
+73 HEGADLIANI

-96 PSLVNTYIDAGLW
+96 PSLVNEYIDAGLW

-128 LPEDERLESSLL
+128 LPEDARLESSLL
-140 TLAERIEG
+140 VLAERIAA
-148 LRRADAPIGAG
+148 LRHAGAALGAG
-159 TVSHVFVAD
+159 TISHSFVAD

-184 GRRIVVRPTWEEYT
+184 GERIVVRPTWEEYT
-198 PSGDEIVIDL
+198 PSADEIVIEL

-228 LEHVVC
+228 LEHLVS

-247 ILAIAA
+247 ILAVAA
-253 SKLGAG
+253 AKLGAG

-277 IEQNH
+277 IRQNNVH
-282 VTNVVALQS
+282 NVVACES
-291 DLLTVCRGMPPA
+291 DLLSACEGAAPA

-311 ADIIIRLFDQ
+311 ADVIIRLFAQ
-321 LDQHLARGGVLL
+321 LDRHLAPGGTLL

-341 IDDVER
+341 IAGVEH
-347 AAKEHGFTVLDMT
+347 AAAEHGFTVLDMT
-360 CEKEWAAMIIRRTA
+360 CEKEWAAMIIRRAT
-374 DLEEV
+374 DIKN

>member
-1 MCDWLTLTANG
+1 
-12 GSGERSEPMGGYA
+12 
-25 TAPWIVQM
+25 
-33 KNQSQFSL
+33 
-41 YSCIIKLS
+41 
-49 HERCRRIATGGDGM
+49 M
-63 RWAQV
+63 RWARI

-73 HEGADLIGNI
+73 HEGADLIANI

-96 PSLVNTYIDAGLW
+96 PSLVNEYIDAGLW

-128 LPEDERLESSLL
+128 LPEDARLESSLL
-140 TLAERIEG
+140 ALAERIAA
-148 LRRADAPIGAG
+148 LRHAGAALGAG
-159 TVSHVFVAD
+159 TISHSFVAD

-184 GRRIVVRPTWEEYT
+184 GERIVVRPTWEEYT
-198 PSGDEIVIDL
+198 PSADEIVIEL

-228 LEHVVC
+228 LEHLVS

-247 ILAIAA
+247 ILAVAA
-253 SKLGAG
+253 AKLGAG

-277 IEQNH
+277 IRQNNVH
-282 VTNVVALQS
+282 NVVACES
-291 DLLTVCRGMPPA
+291 DLLSACEGVAPA

-311 ADIIIRLFDQ
+311 ADVIVRLFAQ
-321 LDQHLARGGVLL
+321 LDRHLALGGTLL

-341 IDDVER
+341 IADVEH
-347 AAKEHGFTVLDMT
+347 AAAQHGFTVLDMT
-360 CEKEWAAMIIRRTA
+360 CEKEWAAMIIRRA
-374 DLEEV
+374 SDLKN

>member
-1 MCDWLTLTANG
+1 
-12 GSGERSEPMGGYA
+12 
-25 TAPWIVQM
+25 
-33 KNQSQFSL
+33 
-41 YSCIIKLS
+41 
-49 HERCRRIATGGDGM
+49 M
-63 RWAQV
+63 RWARI

-73 HEGADLIGNI
+73 HEGADLIANI

-96 PSLVNTYIDAGLW
+96 PSLVNEYIDAGLW

-128 LPEDERLESSLL
+128 LPEDARLESSLL
-140 TLAERIEG
+140 ALAERIAA
-148 LRRADAPIGAG
+148 LRHAGATLG
-159 TVSHVFVAD
+159 ARTISHSFVAD

-184 GRRIVVRPTWEEYT
+184 GERIVVRPTWEEYT
-198 PSGDEIVIDL
+198 PSADEIVIEL

-228 LEHVVC
+228 LEHLVS

-247 ILAIAA
+247 ILAVAA
-253 SKLGAG
+253 AKLGAG

-277 IEQNH
+277 IRQNNVH
-282 VTNVVALQS
+282 NVVACES
-291 DLLTVCRGMPPA
+291 DLLSACEGAAPA

-311 ADIIIRLFDQ
+311 ADVIVRLFAQ
-321 LDQHLARGGVLL
+321 LDRHLALGGTLL

-341 IDDVER
+341 IADVEH
-347 AAKEHGFTVLDMT
+347 AAAQHGFTVLDMT
-360 CEKEWAAMIIRRTA
+360 CEKEWAAMIIRRR
-374 DLEEV
+374 LGS

>member
-1 MCDWLTLTANG
+1 
-12 GSGERSEPMGGYA
+12 
-25 TAPWIVQM
+25 
-33 KNQSQFSL
+33 
-41 YSCIIKLS
+41 
-49 HERCRRIATGGDGM
+49 M
-63 RWAQV
+63 RWARI

-73 HEGADLIGNI
+73 HEGADLIANI

-96 PSLVNTYIDAGLW
+96 PSLVNEYIDAGLW

-120 ETVTVRAY
+120 ETVTMRAY
-128 LPEDERLESSLL
+128 LPEDARLESSLL
-140 TLAERIEG
+140 ALAERIAA
-148 LRRADAPIGAG
+148 LRHAGAALGAG
-159 TVSHVFVAD
+159 TISHSFVAD

-184 GRRIVVRPTWEEYT
+184 GERIVVRPTWEEYT
-198 PSGDEIVIDL
+198 PSADEIVIEL

-228 LEHVVC
+228 LEHLVS

-247 ILAIAA
+247 ILAVAA
-253 SKLGAG
+253 AKLGAG

-277 IEQNH
+277 IRQNNVH
-282 VTNVVALQS
+282 NVVACES
-291 DLLTVCRGMPPA
+291 DLLSACEGAAPA

-311 ADIIIRLFDQ
+311 ADVIIRLFAQ
-321 LDQHLARGGVLL
+321 LDRHLAPGGTLL

-341 IDDVER
+341 IADVEH
-347 AAKEHGFTVLDMT
+347 AAAEHGFTVLDMT
-360 CEKEWAAMIIRRTA
+360 CEKEWAAMIIRRTS
-374 DLEEV
+374 DLKN

>member
-1 MCDWLTLTANG
+1 
-12 GSGERSEPMGGYA
+12 
-25 TAPWIVQM
+25 
-33 KNQSQFSL
+33 
-41 YSCIIKLS
+41 
-49 HERCRRIATGGDGM
+49 M
-63 RWAQV
+63 RWARI

-73 HEGADLIGNI
+73 HEGADLIANI

-96 PSLVNTYIDAGLW
+96 PSLVNEYIDAGLW

-128 LPEDERLESSLL
+128 LPEDARLESSLL
-140 TLAERIEG
+140 ALAERIAA
-148 LRRADAPIGAG
+148 LRHAGAALGAG
-159 TVSHVFVAD
+159 TISHSFVVD

-184 GRRIVVRPTWEEYT
+184 GERIVVRPTWEEYT
-198 PSGDEIVIDL
+198 PSADEIVIEL

-228 LEHVVC
+228 LEHLVS

-247 ILAIAA
+247 ILAVAA
-253 SKLGAG
+253 AKLGAG

-277 IEQNH
+277 IRQNNVH
-282 VTNVVALQS
+282 NVVACES
-291 DLLTVCRGMPPA
+291 DLLSACEGAAPA

-311 ADIIIRLFDQ
+311 ADVIIRLFAQ
-321 LDQHLARGGVLL
+321 LDRHLAPGGTLL

-341 IDDVER
+341 IADVEH
-347 AAKEHGFTVLDMT
+347 AAAEHGFTVLDMT
-360 CEKEWAAMIIRRTA
+360 CEKEWAAMIIRRTS
-374 DLEEV
+374 DLKN